1 MSENKQ
7 VQIIIR
13 TTQEEKNI
21 ITQKA
26 KDKGISVNEFIKRI
40 ILEDDIKADSTDNI
54 NDSNNDITSD
64 IIELLKEQ
72 LKTKDMQ
79 IANLQQIIYNR
90 DTKLIETSKKWWEFW
105 NKNLTCLIFLNPKIH
120 LKFLSVSSNLLTDFQ
135 CLYNQHLNLKLLLF
149 S

>member
-1 MSENKQ
+1 MAENKQ

-13 TTQEEKNI
+13 TTQEEKAI

-40 ILEDDIKADSTDNI
+40 ILGEDINDNI
-54 NDSNNDITSD
+54 NDNKNDITDD
-64 IIELLKEQ
+64 IIEILKDQ

-90 DTKLIETSKKWWEFW
+90 DTKLIETSKRWWEFW
-105 NKNLTCLIFLNPKIH
+105 K
-120 LKFLSVSSNLLTDFQ
+120 
-135 CLYNQHLNLKLLLF
+135 
-149 S
+149 

>member
-40 ILEDDIKADSTDNI
+40 ILEDDIKADS
-54 NDSNNDITSD
+54 NNDITSD

-79 IANLQQIIYNR
+79 ITNLQQIIYNR
-90 DTKLIETSKKWWEFW
+90 DTKLIETSKKWWKFW
-105 NKNLTCLIFLNPKIH
+105 K
-120 LKFLSVSSNLLTDFQ
+120 
-135 CLYNQHLNLKLLLF
+135 
-149 S
+149 

>member
-1 MSENKQ
+1 MGENKQ

-13 TTQEEKNI
+13 TTQEEKTI

-40 ILEDDIKADSTDNI
+40 ILEDDINDNI
-54 NDSNNDITSD
+54 NDNKNDITND
-64 IIELLKEQ
+64 IIEILKDQ

-105 NKNLTCLIFLNPKIH
+105 K
-120 LKFLSVSSNLLTDFQ
+120 
-135 CLYNQHLNLKLLLF
+135 
-149 S
+149 

>member
-1 MSENKQ
+1 MAENKQ

-13 TTQEEKNI
+13 TTQEEKAI

-40 ILEDDIKADSTDNI
+40 ILGEDINDNI
-54 NDSNNDITSD
+54 NDNKNDITDD
-64 IIELLKEQ
+64 IIDILKDQ

-105 NKNLTCLIFLNPKIH
+105 K
-120 LKFLSVSSNLLTDFQ
+120 
-135 CLYNQHLNLKLLLF
+135 
-149 S
+149 

>member
-1 MSENKQ
+1 MGENKQ

-13 TTQEEKNI
+13 TTQEEKAI

-40 ILEDDIKADSTDNI
+40 ILGEDINDNI
-54 NDSNNDITSD
+54 SDNKNDITDD
-64 IIELLKEQ
+64 IIEILKDQ

-105 NKNLTCLIFLNPKIH
+105 K
-120 LKFLSVSSNLLTDFQ
+120 
-135 CLYNQHLNLKLLLF
+135 
-149 S
+149 

>member
-1 MSENKQ
+1 MTENKQ

-13 TTQEEKNI
+13 TTQEEKAI

-40 ILEDDIKADSTDNI
+40 ILGEDINDNI
-54 NDSNNDITSD
+54 SDNKNDITDD
-64 IIELLKEQ
+64 IIEILKDQ

-90 DTKLIETSKKWWEFW
+90 DTKLIETSKRWWEFW
-105 NKNLTCLIFLNPKIH
+105 K
-120 LKFLSVSSNLLTDFQ
+120 
-135 CLYNQHLNLKLLLF
+135 
-149 S
+149 

>member
-79 IANLQQIIYNR
+79 IANLQQIIYHR

-105 NKNLTCLIFLNPKIH
+105 K
-120 LKFLSVSSNLLTDFQ
+120 
-135 CLYNQHLNLKLLLF
+135 
-149 S
+149 

>member
-90 DTKLIETSKKWWEFW
+90 DTK
-105 NKNLTCLIFLNPKIH
+105 
-120 LKFLSVSSNLLTDFQ
+120 
-135 CLYNQHLNLKLLLF
+135 
-149 S
+149 

>member
-1 MSENKQ
+1 MAENKQ

-13 TTQEEKNI
+13 TTQEEKAI

-40 ILEDDIKADSTDNI
+40 ILGEDINDNI
-54 NDSNNDITSD
+54 NDNKNDITDD
-64 IIELLKEQ
+64 IIEILKDQ
-72 LKTKDMQ
+72 LKTKDIQ

-105 NKNLTCLIFLNPKIH
+105 K
-120 LKFLSVSSNLLTDFQ
+120 
-135 CLYNQHLNLKLLLF
+135 
-149 S
+149 

>member
-26 KDKGISVNEFIKRI
+26 KNKGISVNEFIKRI

-72 LKTKDMQ
+72 LK
-79 IANLQQIIYNR
+79 N
-90 DTKLIETSKKWWEFW
+90 
-105 NKNLTCLIFLNPKIH
+105 
-120 LKFLSVSSNLLTDFQ
+120 
-135 CLYNQHLNLKLLLF
+135 
-149 S
+149 

>member
-1 MSENKQ
+1 MAENKQ

-40 ILEDDIKADSTDNI
+40 ILEDDIKADITDNI
-54 NDSNNDITSD
+54 NDSNNDITND
-64 IIELLKEQ
+64 IIEILKDQ

-79 IANLQQIIYNR
+79 IANL
-90 DTKLIETSKKWWEFW
+90 
-105 NKNLTCLIFLNPKIH
+105 
-120 LKFLSVSSNLLTDFQ
+120 
-135 CLYNQHLNLKLLLF
+135 
-149 S
+149 

>member
-1 MSENKQ
+1 MAENKQ

-13 TTQEEKNI
+13 TTQEGKNI

-40 ILEDDIKADSTDNI
+40 ILEDDIKADITDNI
-54 NDSNNDITSD
+54 NDSNNDITND
-64 IIELLKEQ
+64 IIEILKDQ

-90 DTKLIETSKKWWEFW
+90 DTKLIETSKNGGNFG
-105 NKNLTCLIFLNPKIH
+105 NKKANTSLFITHHISLSMILYLFFLFMTILLIMI
-120 LKFLSVSSNLLTDFQ
+120 
-135 CLYNQHLNLKLLLF
+135 
-149 S
+149 

>member
-64 IIELLKEQ
+64 IIELLK
-72 LKTKDMQ
+72 
-79 IANLQQIIYNR
+79 I
-90 DTKLIETSKKWWEFW
+90 S
-105 NKNLTCLIFLNPKIH
+105 
-120 LKFLSVSSNLLTDFQ
+120 
-135 CLYNQHLNLKLLLF
+135 
-149 S
+149 

>member
-1 MSENKQ
+1 MTENKQ

-13 TTQEEKNI
+13 TTQEEKVI

-40 ILEDDIKADSTDNI
+40 ILEDDIKEDI
-54 NDSNNDITSD
+54 NDNKNDINNDI
-64 IIELLKEQ
+64 IEILKDQ
-72 LKTKDMQ
+72 LNTKDMQ

-105 NKNLTCLIFLNPKIH
+105 K
-120 LKFLSVSSNLLTDFQ
+120 
-135 CLYNQHLNLKLLLF
+135 
-149 S
+149 

>member
-26 KDKGISVNEFIKRI
+26 KDKGISVNEIIKRI

-64 IIELLKEQ
+64 IIEILKDQ

-90 DTKLIETSKKWWEFW
+90 DTKLIETSKTWWEFW
-105 NKNLTCLIFLNPKIH
+105 K
-120 LKFLSVSSNLLTDFQ
+120 
-135 CLYNQHLNLKLLLF
+135 
-149 S
+149 

>member
-40 ILEDDIKADSTDNI
+40 ILEDDIKA
-54 NDSNNDITSD
+54 DSNNDITSD

-105 NKNLTCLIFLNPKIH
+105 K
-120 LKFLSVSSNLLTDFQ
+120 
-135 CLYNQHLNLKLLLF
+135 
-149 S
+149 

>member
-1 MSENKQ
+1 MAENKQ

-13 TTQEEKNI
+13 TTQEEKAI

-40 ILEDDIKADSTDNI
+40 ILGEDINDNI
-54 NDSNNDITSD
+54 NDNKNDITD
-64 IIELLKEQ
+64 DTIEILKDQ

-105 NKNLTCLIFLNPKIH
+105 K
-120 LKFLSVSSNLLTDFQ
+120 
-135 CLYNQHLNLKLLLF
+135 
-149 S
+149 

>member
-1 MSENKQ
+1 MTENKQ

-40 ILEDDIKADSTDNI
+40 ILEDDIKADS
-54 NDSNNDITSD
+54 NNDITND
-64 IIELLKEQ
+64 IIEILKDQ

-105 NKNLTCLIFLNPKIH
+105 K
-120 LKFLSVSSNLLTDFQ
+120 
-135 CLYNQHLNLKLLLF
+135 
-149 S
+149 

>member
-54 NDSNNDITSD
+54 NDITSD

-105 NKNLTCLIFLNPKIH
+105 K
-120 LKFLSVSSNLLTDFQ
+120 
-135 CLYNQHLNLKLLLF
+135 
-149 S
+149 

>member
-1 MSENKQ
+1 MTENKQ

-13 TTQEEKNI
+13 TTQEEKAI

-40 ILEDDIKADSTDNI
+40 ILEEDINDNI
-54 NDSNNDITSD
+54 NDNKNDITDD
-64 IIELLKEQ
+64 IIEILKDQ

-90 DTKLIETSKKWWEFW
+90 DTKLIETSKRWWEFW
-105 NKNLTCLIFLNPKIH
+105 K
-120 LKFLSVSSNLLTDFQ
+120 
-135 CLYNQHLNLKLLLF
+135 
-149 S
+149 

>member
-1 MSENKQ
+1 MTENKQ

-13 TTQEEKNI
+13 TTQEEKAI

-40 ILEDDIKADSTDNI
+40 ILEDDIKEDI
-54 NDSNNDITSD
+54 NDNVNDNKND
-64 IIELLKEQ
+64 IIEILKDQ

-105 NKNLTCLIFLNPKIH
+105 K
-120 LKFLSVSSNLLTDFQ
+120 
-135 CLYNQHLNLKLLLF
+135 
-149 S
+149 

>member
-1 MSENKQ
+1 MTENKQ

-13 TTQEEKNI
+13 TTQEEKAI

-40 ILEDDIKADSTDNI
+40 ILEDDIKE
-54 NDSNNDITSD
+54 DITDD
-64 IIELLKEQ
+64 IIEILKDQ

-105 NKNLTCLIFLNPKIH
+105 K
-120 LKFLSVSSNLLTDFQ
+120 
-135 CLYNQHLNLKLLLF
+135 
-149 S
+149 

>member
-1 MSENKQ
+1 MTENKQ

-13 TTQEEKNI
+13 TTQEEKAI

-26 KDKGISVNEFIKRI
+26 KDKGVSVNEFIKRI
-40 ILEDDIKADSTDNI
+40 ILEDDIKDDI
-54 NDSNNDITSD
+54 NDNKNDITDD
-64 IIELLKEQ
+64 IIEILKDQ

-105 NKNLTCLIFLNPKIH
+105 K
-120 LKFLSVSSNLLTDFQ
+120 
-135 CLYNQHLNLKLLLF
+135 
-149 S
+149 